1 MTNEKCCKLENEES
15 SNNFSFL
22 KHDVEREDAQKII
35 SGYYNQE
42 NA

>member
-22 KHDVEREDAQKII
+22 KHDVERGCTKD
-35 SGYYNQE
+35 N
-42 NA
+42 